1 LDLNEGG
8 KENLKY
14 VYILKKVI
22 KAPKQ
27 IEELKKAQKALKAQV
42 AQEAQVAKEAQ
53 EVKSKAEEIFQ
64 ATRNIIWLKME
75 LEQAKVRALQDEKI
89 LSLLSMTPWSKP

>member
-27 IEELKKAQKALKAQV
+27 TEELKKAQKVLK
-42 AQEAQVAKEAQ
+42 AQVAKEAQ

-64 ATRNIIWLKME
+64 ATRNTI
-75 LEQAKVRALQDEKI
+75 
-89 LSLLSMTPWSKP
+89 